1 MLPVLLAEAARR
13 VRAVAAAA
21 AGAARAVAL
30 VAFSVIVRADDGVG
44 ILVLLLIAVC

>member
-21 AGAARAVAL
+21 AGAVAL